1 MGLLDFINEKVIDKE
16 GETNTAIENR
26 QMKKKIKAS
35 KKVLSDIT
43 AERDLIRE
51 KYIAILEE
59 KGEGFNQYLFWQ
71 NKANES
77 EAEERELRREI
88 NDLKKDLKDYSEV
101 VGRLFN
107 KKEITS
113 LAKCENYDDFLV
125 YALRLYF
132 SDRELPLKGIAETC
146 KKLEITKNMIKKESE
161 YLYKI
166 LGVDKWDIE

>member
-1 MGLLDFINEKVIDKE
+1 MKLLDFIREGMIDNE
-16 GETNTAIENR
+16 GEKNIEIENK
-26 QMKKKIKAS
+26 QMRKKIKSHKAAL
-35 KKVLSDIT
+35 KDIIE
-43 AERDLIRE
+43 ERDLIRE

-59 KGEGFNQYLFWQ
+59 KGEGFNQYLLWQ

-77 EAEERELRREI
+77 EAEEKELRKEI
-88 NDLKKDLKDYSEV
+88 NDIKKDLKDFNEV

-125 YALRLYF
+125 YALRLYYN
-132 SDRELPLKGIAETC
+132 DKDLPLKGIAETC
-146 KKLEITKNMIKKESE
+146 KKLEITKDMIKKDSE

>member
-1 MGLLDFINEKVIDKE
+1 MGLLDFINEKVIERED
-16 GETNTAIENR
+16 ETNTIVENK
-26 QMKKKIKAS
+26 QMKKKIKAH
-35 KKVLSDIT
+35 KKVLKDVIE
-43 AERDLIRE
+43 ERDLIRE

-59 KGEGFNQYLFWQ
+59 KGEGFNQYLLWQ

-77 EAEERELRREI
+77 EAEEKELRKEI
-88 NDLKKDLKDYSEV
+88 NDIKKDLKDFNEV

-125 YALRLYF
+125 YALRLYYN
-132 SDRELPLKGIAETC
+132 DKDLPLKGIAETC
-146 KKLEITKNMIKKESE
+146 KKLEITKDMIKKDSE